1 MRPFS
6 PRTVRFK
13 TVLKMLEQRL
23 NLTKES
29 LIAEKETIKAII
41 RVVLWIGAITDRRRE

>member
-1 MRPFS
+1 
-6 PRTVRFK
+6 
-13 TVLKMLEQRL
+13 MLEQRL